1 MTNQTNPSFQRQM
14 SARHLFMLSL
24 GGVIGT
30 GLFLST
36 GSTISQ
42 AGGFGTLLSFAVGA
56 VVVYLV
62 MLCLGELSVHLPVTG
77 SFHTYATRYLGP
89 GTGFTMAWL
98 YWLTWTVALGSE
110 FTGAGLVAQRWW
122 PDVPVWAFSVIF
134 IALVFGLNALSVRFF
149 AETEFWFSSIKA
161 LAVVV
166 FIAVGLAA
174 IFGGLPMVDHTPTPF
189 LSNLTEGGLLPN
201 GVLPLLLVMLAVNF
215 SFSGTELIGV
225 AAGESI
231 DPNTTIPR
239 AIKTTV
245 LRLVVFFMGT
255 VFVLACLL
263 PAKEAGVTE
272 SPFVTVFEKIGI
284 PYAADVMN
292 FVILTAI
299 LSAANSGL
307 YASSRMLWSLAN
319 ENMAHPSLTKINH
332 NGVPFNAL
340 LISMLGGILALFS
353 SVWAADQVYMVLVS
367 ISGFAVVA
375 VWMGIAAS
383 QYFFRKQFVA
393 GGGNVDDLVFKTPL
407 YPIVPIAAFVL
418 CGLSLIGIGFDPA
431 QRIALYC
438 GVPFVLLTYAA
449 YYGLYHKKNIAK
461 TNSKV

>member
-1 MTNQTNPSFQRQM
+1 MTHKENHQLQRKM
-14 SARHLFMLSL
+14 TSRHLFMLSL

-36 GSTISQ
+36 GFTISQ
-42 AGGFGTLLSFAVGA
+42 AGGFGTLLSFFVGA
-56 VVVYLV
+56 IVVYLI
-62 MLCLGELSVHLPVTG
+62 MLCLGELAVHMPVTG
-77 SFHTYATRYLGP
+77 SFHTYATRYIGP

-110 FTGAGLVAQRWW
+110 FTGAGLVAQYWF
-122 PDVPVWAFSVIF
+122 PDVPVWVFSVAF

-149 AETEFWFSSIKA
+149 AETEFWFSSIKVIA
-161 LAVVV
+161 ILL
-166 FIAVGLAA
+166 FIAIGGAA
-174 IFGGLPMVDHTPTPF
+174 IFGLLPMKDHSPAPY
-189 LSNLTEGGLLPN
+189 LSHLTEGGLLPH
-201 GVLPLLLVMLAVNF
+201 GILPLLLVMLAVNF

-231 DPNTTIPR
+231 DPHTTIPR
-239 AIKTTV
+239 AIKNTV
-245 LRLVVFFMGT
+245 LRLGIFFVGT

-263 PAKEAGVTE
+263 PANEAGVSE
-272 SPFVTVFEKIGI
+272 SPFVTVFEKVGL
-284 PYAADVMN
+284 PYAAGMMN

-319 ENMAHPSLTKINH
+319 ERMAHPAFATINAH
-332 NGVPFNAL
+332 GVPFNAL
-340 LISMLGGILALFS
+340 LVSMLGGILALLS
-353 SVWAADQVYMVLVS
+353 SVLAADQVYVILVS

-383 QYFFRKQFVA
+383 QYFFRKQYIAEGHDVA
-393 GGGNVDDLVFKTPL
+393 DLHFQTPW
-407 YPIVPIAAFVL
+407 YPFVPIAAFIL

-438 GVPFVLLTYAA
+438 GLPFMAITYAT
-449 YYGLYHKKNIAK
+449 YYALYHNRNEKKAP
-461 TNSKV
+461 

>member
-1 MTNQTNPSFQRQM
+1 MTHKENHQLQRKM
-14 SARHLFMLSL
+14 TSRHLFMLSL

-36 GSTISQ
+36 GFTIGQ
-42 AGGFGTLLSFAVGA
+42 AGGFGTLLSFMVGA
-56 VVVYLV
+56 VVVYLI
-62 MLCLGELSVHLPVTG
+62 MLCLGELAVHMPVTG
-77 SFHTYATRYLGP
+77 SFHTYATRYIGP

-110 FTGAGLVAQRWW
+110 FTGAGLVAQHWF
-122 PDVPVWAFSVIF
+122 PDVPVWAFSVVF

-149 AETEFWFSSIKA
+149 AETEFWLSSIK
-161 LAVVV
+161 V
-166 FIAVGLAA
+166 FAILLFITIGGAA
-174 IFGGLPMVDHTPTPF
+174 IFGLLPMKDHSPAPY
-189 LSNLTEGGLLPN
+189 LSHLTEGGLLPH
-201 GVLPLLLVMLAVNF
+201 GILPLLLVMLAVNF

-231 DPNTTIPR
+231 DPHTTIPR
-239 AIKTTV
+239 AIKNTV
-245 LRLVVFFMGT
+245 LRLGIFFIGT

-263 PAKEAGVTE
+263 PAHEASVNE
-272 SPFVTVFEKIGI
+272 SPFVTVFEKVGI
-284 PYAADVMN
+284 PYAADLMN

-319 ENMAHPSLTKINH
+319 ERMAHPVFAKINAH
-332 NGVPFNAL
+332 GVPFNAL
-340 LISMLGGILALFS
+340 LVSMLGGILALLS
-353 SVWAADQVYMVLVS
+353 SVLAADQVYVILVS

-383 QYFFRKQFVA
+383 QYFFRKQYIAEGHDVA
-393 GGGNVDDLVFKTPL
+393 HLHFQTPL
-407 YPIVPIAAFVL
+407 YPIVPIAAFIL
-418 CGLSLIGIGFDPA
+418 CGLSLIGIGFDPT

-438 GVPFVLLTYAA
+438 GLPFIAFTYTT
-449 YYGLYHKKNIAK
+449 YYALYHKRNEKHS
-461 TNSKV
+461 T